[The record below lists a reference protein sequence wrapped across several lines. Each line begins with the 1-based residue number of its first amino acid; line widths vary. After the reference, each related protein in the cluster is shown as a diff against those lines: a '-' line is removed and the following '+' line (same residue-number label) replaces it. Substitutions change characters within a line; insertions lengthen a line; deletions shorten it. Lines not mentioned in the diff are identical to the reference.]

1 MIQGSNQHYCS
12 TVAQLT
18 GKELL
23 AKVKELGD
31 TVAKDQVARE
41 TGYAVT
47 KKDGTERILYSAFHE
62 ALLEAKGLIFAP
74 AVTSRPGRQLS
85 YKAKVQANG
94 NLIVSAGYTA
104 LQNAEAGHEFA
115 IQLLDDGCIMLAPIH
130 EDDTTSE
137 AADPSGSTEPAAA
150 A

>member
-1 MIQGSNQHYCS
+1 
-12 TVAQLT
+12 VAQLT

-94 NLIVSAGYTA
+94 NLIVSASYTA
-104 LQNAEAGHEFA
+104 LQGAKTGHEFA
-115 IQLLDDGCIMLAPIH
+115 IELLEDGGIKLAPIYKP
-130 EDDTTSE
+130 EAEAEGEAEAPVDPAFADT
-137 AADPSGSTEPAAA
+137 
-150 A
+150 

>member
-1 MIQGSNQHYCS
+1 MIQGSKQHYRS

-31 TVAKDQVARE
+31 TAAKDQVARE
-41 TGYAVT
+41 TGYSMT

-85 YKAKVQANG
+85 YKATVQTNG
-94 NLIVSAGYTA
+94 NLIVSKGYTA
-104 LQNAEAGHEFA
+104 LQSAEAGHEFT
-115 IQLLDDGCIMLAPIH
+115 IELLEDGSIKLVPIY
-130 EDDTTSE
+130 EPEAEAETTP
-137 AADPSGSTEPAAA
+137 DPACAVA
-150 A
+150 

>member
-23 AKVKELGD
+23 SKVKELGD
-31 TVAKDQVARE
+31 ATPKDQVARE
-41 TGYAVT
+41 TGYSVT
-47 KKDGTERILYSAFHE
+47 KKDGTERIEYTAFYE
-62 ALLEAKGLIFAP
+62 ALLEAKGLALAP

-104 LQNAEAGHEFA
+104 LQGAEAGHEFT
-115 IQLLDDGCIMLAPIH
+115 IQLLDGGCIMLAPIY
-130 EDDTTSE
+130 EDDVISG
-137 AADPSGSTEPAAA
+137 AADLPESTEPAAA
-150 A
+150 

>member
-23 AKVKELGD
+23 NKVKELGD
-31 TVAKDQVARE
+31 ATPKDQAARE
-41 TGYAVT
+41 TGYSST
-47 KKDGTERILYSAFHE
+47 KKDGTERIEYTAFYE
-62 ALLEAKGLIFAP
+62 ALLEAKGLALAP

-104 LQNAEAGHEFA
+104 LQGAEAGHEFT
-115 IQLLDDGCIMLAPIH
+115 IQLLDDGCIMLAPIC
-130 EDDTTSE
+130 EGDVTGG
-137 AADPSGSTEPAAA
+137 AADLPESTEPAAA
-150 A
+150 

>member
-1 MIQGSNQHYCS
+1 MIQGSNQHYRS
-12 TVAQLT
+12 TVDQLT

-23 AKVKELGD
+23 SKVKELGD

-41 TGYAVT
+41 TGYSVT

-104 LQNAEAGHEFA
+104 LQGAEAGHEFA
-115 IQLLDDGCIMLAPIH
+115 IELLEGGRIMLAPVY
-130 EDDTTSE
+130 EDDTTGGAANPSE
-137 AADPSGSTEPAAA
+137 GTEPPAA
-150 A
+150 

>member
-23 AKVKELGD
+23 NKVKELGD
-31 TVAKDQVARE
+31 ATPKDQVARE
-41 TGYAVT
+41 TGYSST
-47 KKDGTERILYSAFHE
+47 KKDGTERILYSAFHQ

-85 YKAKVQANG
+85 YKATVQANG
-94 NLIVSAGYTA
+94 NLIVSKGYTA
-104 LQNAEAGHEFA
+104 PQGVEPGHEFT
-115 IQLLDDGCIMLAPIH
+115 IELLEDGRIMLAPIY
-130 EDDTTSE
+130 EDDVAEAETLAEAETT
-137 AADPSGSTEPAAA
+137 AA
-150 A
+150 